1 MLNNKGFSLVE
12 ILVVLVI
19 ISIATFVILKEVGS
33 TLSVSSKDAY
43 KLMKNNIVSVSEDYI
58 RECEA
63 GLINSD
69 FSFSNNNTFK
79 AKVLENYGFFSNM
92 KSPIDGRYVG
102 DCLIIIANKVNGA
115 IVVDIEDNCY

>member
-43 KLMKNNIVSVSEDYI
+43 KLMKNNIVSASEDYI

-102 DCLIIIANKVNGA
+102 DFLIIIANKVNGA

>member
-33 TLSVSSKDAY
+33 TLSVSSKDSY
-43 KLMKNNIVSVSEDYI
+43 KLMKNNIVSASEDYI

>member
-43 KLMKNNIVSVSEDYI
+43 KLMKNNIVSASEDYI